1 MAVDDVFSYYEKR
14 TDEDNLRSISARIAN
29 IQSEAEK
36 LADAFIDAKSQLLKN
51 KIETKMAE
59 YEILLSDL
67 ETQKAQLELERG
79 YRITKKDLLAFIE
92 ELLKGDVNDKE
103 YQKQII
109 NHLVSQVF
117 VSDDDT
123 VVFFNLRGGKDI
135 EKLTIED
142 TKEAANSAKGVRTQ
156 TSPLH
161 QNQTKKNIN
170 FLEKRKVQ

>member
-1 MAVDDVFSYYEKR
+1 MKDKKNAEMAVDDVFAYYEKR
-14 TDEDNLRSISARIAN
+14 TDEDNLRSIAARIAN
-29 IQSEAEK
+29 IQNEAEK

-117 VSDDDT
+117 VSDEDT

-135 EKLTIED
+135 EKLTID
-142 TKEAANSAKGVRTQ
+142 NTKEAVNSAKGVRTQ

-161 QNQTKKNIN
+161 QDKKST
-170 FLEKRKVQ
+170 FL